1 MAVSAALAAGKGPGA
16 SNLTGAIGGIIGRKR
31 KRGSRQRLGD
41 LEERVSTLEGEEGED
56 GAGEATDNAV
66 GGIGGTMVGA
76 APDAAAEPTAPVGA
90 IAGAAGM
97 SRAEAAVKNAQET
110 VMDGGF
116 SPNAVSAMKGMFSGS
131 VGSLHS
137 QLGGLFSNN

>member
-1 MAVSAALAAGKGPGA
+1 MAVSAALAAGKGSGA
-16 SNLTGAIGGIIGRKR
+16 SNLTGAMGGIIGRKR

-41 LEERVSTLEGEEGED
+41 LEERVSTLEGED

-66 GGIGGTMVGA
+66 GGIGATIAGT

-97 SRAEAAVKNAQET
+97 SPAESAVKNAQET
-110 VMDGGF
+110 VMNGGF